1 MHYVSDRIDHVAW
14 VRRGNSRWIVHHGL
28 GKNAQAYME
37 HLENEDPER
46 LALSCRNAYLMVQ
59 RSEPMEDPKPWFY
72 AGLFSL
78 VKPEE
83 AKLYLTSHWL
93 IAMCVGLAETPEK
106 SLIRLDAVSE
116 LTVEKIRRIREA
128 VDLLPVGE

>member
-1 MHYVSDRIDHVAW
+1 MLNMLNPIDHVAW

-37 HLENEDPER
+37 HLEKEDAER
-46 LALSCRNAYLMVQ
+46 LARSCSNAYLMVQ
-59 RSEPMEDPKPWFY
+59 RCDPMEDPKPWFY

-83 AKLYLTSHWL
+83 AKMYLANHWL
-93 IAMCVGLAETPEK
+93 VAMCVGLAETPEK
-106 SLIRLDAVSE
+106 SLIQLDAVSE

-128 VDLLPVGE
+128 VDQLPLAE

>member
-1 MHYVSDRIDHVAW
+1 MLNTLNPIDHVAW

-37 HLENEDPER
+37 HLEREDPER
-46 LALSCRNAYLMVQ
+46 LARSCRNAYLMVH
-59 RSEPMEDPKPWFY
+59 RCDPMEDPKPWFY

-83 AKLYLTSHWL
+83 AKIYLANHWL
-93 IAMCVGLAETPEK
+93 VTMCVGLVETPEK
-106 SLIRLDAVSE
+106 SLIQLDAVCE

-128 VDLLPVGE
+128 VDLLPVYE